1 MVSTA
6 PLDTINGPHVS
17 ELWNTRN
24 DRERFQWG
32 SLALLTP
39 AFALLVV
46 LFLIPVG
53 YAVYLGFTNLTLV
66 GPTAVHWGF
75 TGVQNLTRLR
85 TDTTF
90 IASLRLTAFFVVGSI
105 VGVVVIG
112 YGLASLLQRAQ
123 TWIRVIVGG
132 VVVIAWMMPAITA
145 GMTWYASTT
154 AGGTFATLTGLNQ
167 SDFLSSQPLFIVTMA
182 NIWSQTGFAMLV
194 IGAALRNIP
203 SEILEA
209 AIVENASPW
218 QRFRL
223 VTMPILRPTITA
235 VVLLVALLSLANFSL
250 IYVMTQGGPGNA
262 TNILPLYSYQQAFQ
276 FNNLAYGA
284 LIGNVM
290 VLLAAFF
297 GVLYVRVATR
307 RS

>member
-1 MVSTA
+1 
-6 PLDTINGPHVS
+6 
-17 ELWNTRN
+17 
-24 DRERFQWG
+24 
-32 SLALLTP
+32 
-39 AFALLVV
+39 
-46 LFLIPVG
+46 
-53 YAVYLGFTNLTLV
+53 
-66 GPTAVHWGF
+66 
-75 TGVQNLTRLR
+75 
-85 TDTTF
+85 
-90 IASLRLTAFFVVGSI
+90 
-105 VGVVVIG
+105 
-112 YGLASLLQRAQ
+112 
-123 TWIRVIVGG
+123 
-132 VVVIAWMMPAITA
+132 
-145 GMTWYASTT
+145 
-154 AGGTFATLTGLNQ
+154 
-167 SDFLSSQPLFIVTMA
+167 
-182 NIWSQTGFAMLV
+182 
-194 IGAALRNIP
+194 
-203 SEILEA
+203 LEA